1 MSQDRP
7 PGTMGRTARLALLT
21 LGLSTAAAHL
31 LLEGS
36 GVGIPWLKPWPVVCL
51 AIWVFR
57 EGNGLLGRLT
67 VLGLAVSAGA
77 DLAIEWSFLLGLV
90 MFLAAHVAYVGAFV
104 ADERRLRLLYAIPFM
119 AYAWAALR
127 FAVPRVVGTLTHP
140 GGLPDAAPIGAYALA
155 IATMMWRAAA
165 RVRPG
170 ERAGWFALAG
180 ALCFGLSDTL
190 RAVDR
195 FRSPIPFA
203 GYAIMLTYWAG
214 QLGIAA
220 SAVRSR

>member
-1 MSQDRP
+1 M
-7 PGTMGRTARLALLT
+7 
-21 LGLSTAAAHL
+21 
-31 LLEGS
+31 
-36 GVGIPWLKPWPVVCL
+36 
-51 AIWVFR
+51 AIWVFQ

-67 VLGLAVSAGA
+67 ALGLAVSAGG
-77 DLAIEWSFLLGLV
+77 DLAIEGSFMLGLV
-90 MFLAAHVAYVGAFV
+90 MFLAAHLAYVGAFV
-104 ADERRLRLLYAIPFM
+104 ADERRPRLLYAIPFM
-119 AYAWAALR
+119 AYAGAACR
-127 FAVPRVVGTLTHP
+127 FLVPRVVGDLAHP
-140 GGLPDAAPIGAYALA
+140 AGLSDVAPVGVYALA

-170 ERAGWFALAG
+170 ERAGWIALAG

-190 RAVDR
+190 LALHR
-195 FRSPIPFA
+195 FRSPVPGA